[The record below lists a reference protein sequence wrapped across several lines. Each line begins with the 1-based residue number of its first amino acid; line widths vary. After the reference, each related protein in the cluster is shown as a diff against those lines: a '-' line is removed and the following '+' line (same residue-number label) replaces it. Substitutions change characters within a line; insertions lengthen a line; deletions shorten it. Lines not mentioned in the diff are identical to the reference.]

1 MRTTKDQT
9 DSPEKKAGL
18 FARFWRSVIRGPVF
32 PRDDRDRRRI
42 VLSHLILHMRPARMR
57 PQTLRYTLTWGLGG
71 TCLVLFML
79 LALTGVLMVF
89 VYVPSPER
97 AYQSVTALERDV
109 LFGQLVRNIHHWSA
123 NFLVAVAVLHLLRV
137 FLTGAFRGARQFN
150 WIIGLL
156 LLLGILAANFTGYLL
171 PWDQLSYWAITICT
185 GMLSYVPGIGGWLQE
200 VARGGAE
207 IGRNTL
213 TLFYAIHTTFVP
225 VCLILLMAW
234 HFWRVRKAGGVVI
247 PPGPDQPVIPGTG
260 RRTGGGCICDG
271 VFTVCERAAL

>member
-1 MRTTKDQT
+1 MRTRKDQT
-9 DSPEKKAGL
+9 DPPEKKAGL

-71 TCLVLFML
+71 TCLVLFTL

-156 LLLGILAANFTGYLL
+156 LLLGVLAANFTGYLL

-185 GMLSYVPGIGGWLQE
+185 GMLSYVPGIGG
-200 VARGGAE
+200 V
-207 IGRNTL
+207 
-213 TLFYAIHTTFVP
+213 
-225 VCLILLMAW
+225 
-234 HFWRVRKAGGVVI
+234 AGGRARRSGDRAQHADAVLCDPHDLRTGLPDTVHGLAFLACPQGGWRGN
-247 PPGPDQPVIPGTG
+247 PPGPGKPG
-260 RRTGGGCICDG
+260 
-271 VFTVCERAAL
+271 V